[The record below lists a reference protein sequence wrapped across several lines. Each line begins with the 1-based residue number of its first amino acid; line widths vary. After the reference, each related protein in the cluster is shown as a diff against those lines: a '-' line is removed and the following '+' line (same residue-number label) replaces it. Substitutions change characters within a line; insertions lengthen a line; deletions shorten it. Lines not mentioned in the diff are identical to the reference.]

1 MTRLVGL
8 DACPGVTSLDVSWNA
23 LTELDSAC
31 LEGCKEL
38 WIVDASHNRLESLG
52 GLSRVMALGY
62 LNLSSNFIPLDG
74 LRPLARAHILEL
86 FLGSGRS
93 SEERRRTLCALPNL
107 WVLDDEFVTVEE
119 RRIADDNHRH
129 NGSGEGATSDH
140 LLPTWNQSSPTRDKT
155 RDKDGST
162 AIASPS
168 SIVITKDAGRHHPP
182 KTQKASTCKSGF
194 VDLEIQGH
202 LTQDFY
208 ENVVWK
214 IPSRAV
220 ILFTRSPACPELV
233 AWQTS
238 PMDQRAYDQME
249 PLLARAKLSHDDLHP
264 TSMSFGGGV
273 DGDHRRDGWG
283 GGSIVP
289 SRHRSPRTPC
299 FHFDPLPADNDSGDR
314 GGVYAAQQ
322 AASVDSLSPPDAGSW
337 RANIRRPRS
346 GERVQVLRD
355 TWSVIVTVDPEA
367 FLVTVAPFEGIPTSA
382 YRGEARIDSRD
393 LYYDPRGWWSH
404 VPAIAGNATA
414 GPSRL
419 HRQSRGLSAS
429 GVHRGAGSLNEAL
442 EEGDEYEPSQI
453 LNGRGSGGDREVV
466 VDSSRNYSDLLLPLA
481 AQQQPPPALPA
492 AAPVSGNLSPAVPT
506 EPSTA
511 RCLTASSN
519 AAAAPSNPSP
529 PPSVLRSH
537 RCPNN
542 NVVDVFSA
550 EGSWDPVFVVAP
562 PRLVGL
568 QNQTAALRMGGRRAR
583 QVAWYRIDGPEVSV
597 APRPTMPRCTS
608 LTMPFRVGDT
618 PSRKLQQSAS
628 TSSIPRLSSK
638 HAPLR
643 LAAVAPSH
651 GGDSSVYARFS
662 QSRGLSVPSIST
674 SSCSTPAAEKVPT
687 SADEAWLGLQRE
699 MGSLKADNRM
709 LGCDS
714 SRGGGGGGGGGGS
727 GECINT
733 STISASSPA
742 MSVVTKSLAE
752 NSTVGAQATTD
763 ILAKT
768 LTRTLDSTLSAWKEG
783 NPVRATA
790 TVFELT
796 QVDGRSEKDAR
807 EGASSPTSAPLT
819 HETTRSTDV
828 WRVDN
833 QQQEVSPPEDCS
845 KQVRMEGGDKP
856 DAAPFSHRPRRIPE
870 DGDSTAA
877 SATTRRWK
885 PNAFRPLEWFP
896 VPGRPVFLVDPN
908 DVKAAPAA
916 EPVGRPVES
925 NTSNAFD
932 VPPGGQGAEGGGSGN
947 CGSSESRHAVGGED
961 AGEQDRAGRRGGQ
974 VKEKRRTDS
983 GKGKPGGGSPSTRSP
998 FPTAAVLNNGL
1009 LSPATNRDKGVRPRI
1024 WTRSRRARSGQSF
1037 HSAGALRA
1045 IDGQKS
1051 NGLLADALRLK
1062 SPGSS
1067 GVMTSLSTQVR
1078 LEIDPDD
1085 GRSRGFHRREEEHR
1099 CETRQCVEAS
1109 DVGSGLAVTPGVRPM
1124 VSGSTGQRSARTKAV
1139 APHWRHDYRQ
1149 PARRVPQCQRLTI
1162 SGWEGAEDAA
1172 GSTSG
1177 DLGRLPT
1184 FTPSESPELESSSRN
1199 LGAVRDMS
1207 CRGAPPSGGIL
1218 KSSFARRN
1226 RGGVVRVKARPAS
1239 PHHSDSGL
1247 DERFSISSAATS
1259 NNNSCCGWQKSDSM

>member
-1 MTRLVGL
+1 
-8 DACPGVTSLDVSWNA
+8 
-23 LTELDSAC
+23 
-31 LEGCKEL
+31 
-38 WIVDASHNRLESLG
+38 
-52 GLSRVMALGY
+52 
-62 LNLSSNFIPLDG
+62 
-74 LRPLARAHILEL
+74 
-86 FLGSGRS
+86 
-93 SEERRRTLCALPNL
+93 
-107 WVLDDEFVTVEE
+107 
-119 RRIADDNHRH
+119 
-129 NGSGEGATSDH
+129 
-140 LLPTWNQSSPTRDKT
+140 
-155 RDKDGST
+155 
-162 AIASPS
+162 
-168 SIVITKDAGRHHPP
+168 
-182 KTQKASTCKSGF
+182 
-194 VDLEIQGH
+194 
-202 LTQDFY
+202 
-208 ENVVWK
+208 
-214 IPSRAV
+214 RAV

-264 TSMSFGGGV
+264 TSVSFGGEV
-273 DGDHRRDGWG
+273 DGDQRRDGC
-283 GGSIVP
+283 P

-299 FHFDPLPADNDSGDR
+299 FHFDPLPADDNSGDR
-314 GGVYAAQQ
+314 GGVYATQQ
-322 AASVDSLSPPDAGSW
+322 AASVDSLSPPDAGFW

-367 FLVTVAPFEGIPTSA
+367 FLVTVAPFEGIQTSA

-404 VPAIAGNATA
+404 IPAIAGNATA

-429 GVHRGAGSLNEAL
+429 GLPLGAGSLNEAL
-442 EEGDEYEPSQI
+442 EEGDEDEPSQI
-453 LNGRGSGGDREVV
+453 LNGRASGGDREVV
-466 VDSSRNYSDLLLPLA
+466 VDSSRNYTDLLLPLV
-481 AQQQPPPALPA
+481 AQQQAPPASPA
-492 AAPVSGNLSPAVPT
+492 AAPISGNLSPAVST

-511 RCLTASSN
+511 RGLVACSN

-529 PPSVLRSH
+529 TPSVLRSH

-562 PRLVGL
+562 PRLVAL

-618 PSRKLQQSAS
+618 PSRKFQQSAS

-651 GGDSSVYARFS
+651 GGDSSVYARCS

-674 SSCSTPAAEKVPT
+674 RSFSTPAAEKVPT
-687 SADEAWLGLQRE
+687 SAEGAWLELQRE

-709 LGCDS
+709 LVRDS
-714 SRGGGGGGGGGGS
+714 SRGGGGGGGGGS
-727 GECINT
+727 GECINI
-733 STISASSPA
+733 STMSASSPA

-768 LTRTLDSTLSAWKEG
+768 LTRTLDSPLSAWKEG

-796 QVDGRSEKDAR
+796 QVDGRPEKDAG
-807 EGASSPTSAPLT
+807 EGASSPTSAPLA

-845 KQVRMEGGDKP
+845 KQARMEEGDKP
-856 DAAPFSHRPRRIPE
+856 DAPSSSHRRRRIPD

-877 SATTRRWK
+877 SATTRKWK

-896 VPGRPVFLVDPN
+896 VPGRQVFLVDPN

-925 NTSNAFD
+925 DTSNTSN
-932 VPPGGQGAEGGGSGN
+932 VPPGGQGAEGGGGGN

-961 AGEQDRAGRRGGQ
+961 AGEQDRAGRQGGQ
-974 VKEKRRTDS
+974 VKEKRRINS
-983 GKGKPGGGSPSTRSP
+983 GKGKPGRGSPSTRSP
-998 FPTAAVLNNGL
+998 FPTAAVLNNSL
-1009 LSPATNRDKGVRPRI
+1009 LSPATNRDTGVRPRI
-1024 WTRSRRARSGQSF
+1024 WTRSRRARSSQSF
-1037 HSAGALRA
+1037 HSARALRA

-1051 NGLLADALRLK
+1051 NGLLADALRPK
-1062 SPGSS
+1062 SPSSS
-1067 GVMTSLSTQVR
+1067 GVMTSFSTQVR

-1085 GRSRGFHRREEEHR
+1085 ERSRVFHRRAEEHR
-1099 CETRQCVEAS
+1099 REMRQCVEAS
-1109 DVGSGLAVTPGVRPM
+1109 DVGFGLAVTPGVRPM

-1139 APHWRHDYRQ
+1139 APHWRHDKRQ

-1207 CRGAPPSGGIL
+1207 CRGPPPSGGIL
-1218 KSSFARRN
+1218 KRSFARGN
-1226 RGGVVRVKARPAS
+1226 RGGVRVKARPAS
-1239 PHHSDSGL
+1239 PYNSDSGL
-1247 DERFSISSAATS
+1247 DERFSISSAVTS